1 MATIRRVVLVG
12 SLVLGAVTF
21 VGPAPAGAHTDYHHF
36 ADDCLDFFHVSSI
49 GSITHNPGTCDG
61 ADNWYVGRVRDD
73 HATSDGSCVRAVLQ
87 EIVMAVS
94 CTSGGAGFSY
104 QDPQPRDNSALTCM
118 TETNSGD
125 ASCTYNR
132 GF

>member
-1 MATIRRVVLVG
+1 MATIRRVVMVG
-12 SLVLGAVTF
+12 SLVFGALTF
-21 VGPAPAGAHTDYHHF
+21 GGPAPADAHTAYSHF
-36 ADDCLDFFHVSSI
+36 ADDCLDFFHVSYI
-49 GSITHNPGTCDG
+49 GSIEDNPGTCDG

-94 CTSGGAGFSY
+94 CNSGGAGFSY
-104 QDPQPRDNSALTCM
+104 LDPQPRDNYALTCM

-125 ASCTYNR
+125 AACTFNE